1 MAAKKRASATASG
14 SNAGAGPPAP
24 RTPGWIA
31 TRVALG
37 AMALAAI
44 AFAVQGGEYGT
55 TDLLSLR
62 GQIAEQ
68 TAIVDSLEKRVAE
81 LVAYKKAVETDPVVQ
96 ERIAREEFGMV
107 KPGEVLYRF
116 ADGDSKEP

>member
-1 MAAKKRASATASG
+1 MAAKKRATGATKAD
-14 SNAGAGPPAP
+14 AGPPAP

-31 TRVALG
+31 LRVLMG
-37 AMALAAI
+37 TMAIAAI

-55 TDLLSLR
+55 TDLLSQR
-62 GQIAEQ
+62 GALARQQ
-68 TAIVDSLEKRVAE
+68 AIVDSLEKRVAE
-81 LVAYKKAVETDPVVQ
+81 LAAYKKAVETDPVVQ

-116 ADGDSKEP
+116 ADEVPR

>member
-1 MAAKKRASATASG
+1 VAAKKRASAAAQ
-14 SNAGAGPPAP
+14 AGAGPAAP
-24 RTPGWIA
+24 RTPEWIA
-31 TRVALG
+31 LRVALG

-55 TDLLSLR
+55 SDLLSQR
-62 GQIAEQ
+62 GQLAAQ
-68 TAIVDSLEKRVAE
+68 QAIVDSLERRVAE
-81 LVAYKKAVETDPVVQ
+81 LAAYKKAVETDPVVQ

>member
-1 MAAKKRASATASG
+1 MTARKRATGATRAD
-14 SNAGAGPPAP
+14 AGPSVP

-31 TRVALG
+31 ARVLLA
-37 AMALAAI
+37 ALAIGAI

-55 TDLLSLR
+55 TDLLSQRSALAR
-62 GQIAEQ
+62 QQ
-68 TAIVDSLEKRVAE
+68 AIVDSLEKRVAE
-81 LVAYKKAVETDPVVQ
+81 LAAYKKSVETDPVVQ

-116 ADGDSKEP
+116 ADEVPR

>member
-1 MAAKKRASATASG
+1 MAARKRANGAAK
-14 SNAGAGPPAP
+14 ADAGPPSP

-31 TRVALG
+31 VRVVIG
-37 AMALAAI
+37 AMAISAI

-55 TDLLSLR
+55 TDLLSQR
-62 GQIAEQ
+62 SAMARQQ
-68 TAIVDSLEKRVAE
+68 AIVDSLEKRVAE
-81 LVAYKKAVETDPVVQ
+81 LAAYKKAVETDPVVQ

-116 ADGDSKEP
+116 ADEVPR